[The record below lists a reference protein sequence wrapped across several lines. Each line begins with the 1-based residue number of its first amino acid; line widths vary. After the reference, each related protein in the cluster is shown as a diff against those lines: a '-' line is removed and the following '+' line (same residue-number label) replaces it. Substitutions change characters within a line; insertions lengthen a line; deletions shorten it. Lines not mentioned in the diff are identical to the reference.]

1 MRGKRNK
8 TPQTARPQAVQ
19 QERTFPR
26 FTVAQRWEHAVLLVS
41 GLVLLLTGLPQK
53 YRELS
58 ISQDLLSTPD
68 RVELIRQ
75 IHHIAAVA
83 LALEAL
89 YHLGRI
95 IYLMTKRRLPGDL
108 LPTWQDVRDAGH
120 MLQYLL
126 FLRNDKP
133 KFGRYNFEQKV
144 TYWFLFFGFAIMGI
158 SGFIIWFPIFF
169 TQFLPGGVVP
179 AAKLAHST
187 EAVVAA
193 IFIIVWHVYHVHVER
208 TNLSMFT
215 GRLSEEE
222 MRTFHGKEYER
233 LTGQSASTARS
244 GEKK

>member
-1 MRGKRNK
+1 MSGKTK
-8 TPQTARPQAVQ
+8 KPLQPVQ
-19 QERTFPR
+19 QERTYPR
-26 FTVAQRWEHAVLLVS
+26 FTVAQRWEHFVLLLS

-53 YRELS
+53 YRDFS

-75 IHHIAAVA
+75 IHHIAAIV
-83 LALEAL
+83 LALEAV

-95 IYLMTKRRLPGDL
+95 IYLMAKRRLPGDL

-144 TYWFLFFGFAIMGI
+144 TYWFIFFGVLIMGI
-158 SGFIIWFPIFF
+158 SGFIIWFPVQF

-187 EAVVAA
+187 ESIVAA
-193 IFIIVWHVYHVHVER
+193 IFVLVWHVYHVHLER

-215 GRLSEEE
+215 GRVSEEE
-222 MRTFHGKEYER
+222 MRTFHEKEYER
-233 LTGQSASTARS
+233 LTGKAGPQARP
-244 GEKK
+244 GAKK

>member
-1 MRGKRNK
+1 MSGKTRK
-8 TPQTARPQAVQ
+8 PLQPVQ
-19 QERTFPR
+19 HERTFPR
-26 FTVAQRWEHAVLLVS
+26 FTAAQRWEHAVLLLS

-53 YRELS
+53 YREFS

-75 IHHIAAVA
+75 IHHIAAIV
-83 LALEAL
+83 LALLAV
-89 YHLGRI
+89 YHLGHI
-95 IYLMTKRRLPGDL
+95 IYLMSRRRLPGDL

-144 TYWFLFFGFAIMGI
+144 TYWVVFFSLLIMGL
-158 SGFIIWFPIFF
+158 SGFIIWFPVFF
-169 TQFLPGGVVP
+169 TNFLPGGVVP

-187 EAVVAA
+187 EAVVIA
-193 IFIIVWHVYHVHVER
+193 IFVIVWHVYHVHIER

-215 GRLSEEE
+215 GRVSEDE
-222 MRTFHGKEYER
+222 MKTFHEKEYER
-233 LTGQSASTARS
+233 LTGQSLPKASRGA
-244 GEKK
+244 KK

>member
-1 MRGKRNK
+1 MSAKTKRSL
-8 TPQTARPQAVQ
+8 PPVQ

-26 FTVAQRWEHAVLLVS
+26 FTVAQRWEHALLMLS

-58 ISQDLLSTPD
+58 ISQDLLSTPE
-68 RVELIRQ
+68 RIGLIRQ
-75 IHHIAAVA
+75 IHHIAAIV
-83 LALEAL
+83 LALLAV

-95 IYLMTKRRLPGDL
+95 IYLMAKRRLPGDL

-126 FLRNDKP
+126 FLRSDKP

-144 TYWFLFFGFAIMGI
+144 TYWVVFFSLLIMGV
-158 SGFIIWFPIFF
+158 SGFIIWFPVFF
-169 TQFLPGGVVP
+169 TKFMPGGVVP

-187 EAVVAA
+187 EAVVIA
-193 IFIIVWHVYHVHVER
+193 IFVIVWHVYHVHVER

-215 GRLSEEE
+215 GRVSEEE
-222 MRTFHGKEYER
+222 MRKFHEKEYER
-233 LTGQSASTARS
+233 LTGQFEPNAKPGA
-244 GEKK
+244 KK